1 MIDVLFL
8 GLSVM
13 LAMVVAIIQ
22 RSYTKDD
29 PKGKL
34 EKLEHYLMQV

>member
-13 LAMVVAIIQ
+13 LVMVVAIVQ

-34 EKLEHYLMQV
+34 DKLEPYLRQV

>member
-8 GLSVM
+8 GFSV
-13 LAMVVAIIQ
+13 MVVAIVQ

-29 PKGKL
+29 PKRKVG
-34 EKLEHYLMQV
+34 QVGELFEASVT